1 VASRDARGGHSRL
14 LYHYTDG
21 HGLAEL
27 VGSGVLPPADLVIRH
42 RSVRFKRPLTWLT
55 DDPDP
60 ASPAVLAIA
69 RLRHGAQISVR
80 LSVAAAGAQ
89 RWSVWAPQHGV
100 PHRHWARLDELCD
113 GLSSRLWVVPTEI
126 PATDWIVA
134 EDPLT
139 RAVLWRNDLL
149 TAS

>member
-14 LYHYTDG
+14 LYHYTDA

-27 VGSGVLPPADLVIRH
+27 VRSGELPPADLVLRH
-42 RSVRFKRPLTWLT
+42 RTMRLKRPITWLT

-60 ASPAVLAIA
+60 DSPAVLAIA
-69 RLRHGAQISVR
+69 RLRQGAEVAVR

-89 RWSVWAPQHGV
+89 RWSVWAPDHGV
-100 PHRHWARLDELCD
+100 PHRRWARLDEACD
-113 GLSSRLWVVPTEI
+113 GLSSRLWVVPAAI
-126 PATDWIVA
+126 SVADWILA
-134 EDPLT
+134 EDART

-149 TAS
+149 SAS